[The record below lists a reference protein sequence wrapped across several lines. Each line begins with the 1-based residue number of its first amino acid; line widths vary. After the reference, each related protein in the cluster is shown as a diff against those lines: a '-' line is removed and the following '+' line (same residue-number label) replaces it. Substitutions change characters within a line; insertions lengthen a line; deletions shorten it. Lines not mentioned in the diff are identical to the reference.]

1 METTVAVETLER
13 VTATLAE
20 LRSKHAGL
28 LHELQGATQEVA
40 SLKTLRE
47 KFLVMAS
54 TGDGAAARHVLEL
67 EQKQLEAG
75 RTVEGLQLRLDA
87 LAVPI
92 QASEAEWTELAQ
104 QAATAER
111 ARKTEELAQEA
122 ERLAHNKIA
131 LWRAACRAS
140 FDESAFHAQVQAT
153 SGLSQ
158 QQRAQIRSA
167 GLNVFDLSKASIYN
181 EAWERGVTFT
191 GTLTIL
197 PLRPPEELRYLEEE
211 HSR

>member
-1 METTVAVETLER
+1 METTVVETLER
-13 VTATLAE
+13 VTATLGE

-40 SLKTLRE
+40 SLRTLRE

-67 EQKQLEAG
+67 EQKLLEAG

-87 LAVPI
+87 LAGPI
-92 QASEAEWTELAQ
+92 QAAEVEWRELAQ
-104 QAATAER
+104 QAATAEC
-111 ARKTEELAQEA
+111 ARKTEELTQEA

-140 FDESAFHAQVQAT
+140 FDESAF
-153 SGLSQ
+153 
-158 QQRAQIRSA
+158 QRASSGDLWPLAAAAGTDSHGRTQCIRPQQGVDLQRSLGA
-167 GLNVFDLSKASIYN
+167 WRNDLQGL
-181 EAWERGVTFT
+181 
-191 GTLTIL
+191 
-197 PLRPPEELRYLEEE
+197 
-211 HSR
+211 